1 MQVLVR
7 REVRQC
13 ELVFLVIA
21 HCDHTV
27 VGGGVLV
34 GGCDIAHEVRDTLL
48 GIGIG
53 CGGQFLIVFA
63 ALSRFAEYAAGMI
76 DKPKRFFD
84 VPLTVARLGI
94 VFPDQTAQRRPH
106 LLIGGKLW
114 DS

>member
-1 MQVLVR
+1 MAGFAGIGAVSTSIARLLRLAFEETQPIAGAQTRVVLVR
-7 REVRQC
+7 TDD
-13 ELVFLVIA
+13 LDLKK
-21 HCDHTV
+21 
-27 VGGGVLV
+27 
-34 GGCDIAHEVRDTLL
+34 DTE
-48 GIGIG
+48 
-53 CGGQFLIVFA
+53 IVFP